1 MTTVK
6 KLDLMREINSRN
18 DARIRAYTETQK
30 NA

>member
-1 MTTVK
+1 MTIK
-6 KLDLMREINSRN
+6 DKLNLMREINSRN